1 MAIIEK
7 HAPGS
12 FCWIELATTDQAAA
26 KTFYSS
32 LFGWAANDFP
42 MGPDDLYTIFKLEG
56 RDAAAG
62 YTLRPNDRAAGVPP
76 HWMLYIQVD
85 SADDAAASA
94 AKLGAKILAPPF
106 DVMTVG
112 RMAVVQDPTGAIFAA
127 WQSKGHSG
135 IGIAGVPGTFCW
147 ADLNTPDAARAR
159 EFYSAWLGWKIEAGE
174 HDKSGYLHIQ
184 NGEAMIGG
192 IPPAAFRNPNAPPHW
207 MIYFQVADVDATV
220 TQAKALGGKAYME
233 PTSMEG
239 VGRLAVVA
247 DPQGAAFAVF
257 KSARG

>member
-32 LFGWAANDFP
+32 LFGWAPNDFP
-42 MGPDDLYTIFKLEG
+42 MGPDDLYTIFKLED

-62 YTLRPNDRAAGVPP
+62 YTLRQNDRAAGVPP
-76 HWMLYIQVD
+76 HWMLYIQVE

-94 AKLGAKILAPPF
+94 EKLGAKILAPPF

-112 RMAVVQDPTGAIFAA
+112 RMSVVQDPTGAIFAA

-147 ADLNTPDAARAR
+147 ADLNTPDPARAK

-174 HDKSGYLHIQ
+174 HDTSGYMHIQ

-192 IPPAAFRNPNAPPHW
+192 IPPTKFRNPNAPPHW

-220 TQAKALGGKAYME
+220 AKAKELGGKAYME